1 MKMNRYTLCMAA
13 AALFAALALT
23 GCSLLKVAVATGDPL
38 SKEEMNI
45 RTMTRG
51 FYYDM
56 ASEVSRT
63 ADSIA
68 AAAPDIATRVAAV
81 RWKIR
86 ATRAG
91 VSAAMQGIPDVAL
104 ADMWILCRRMDEGF
118 AAAPDSLLFGAQ
130 SDLARDAAARLDR
143 RAARLAR
150 QVLAVDRYGLMERF
164 VGDYVRENP
173 ADGEME
179 GSNTTLAW
187 IEFLRA
193 NGIEHAY
200 ATGSIAEVLADVNDR
215 VSGQTQQ
222 LANSVGW
229 SKDLI
234 AMQLQQDSMRL
245 EVGARL
251 DSLERNFTRIVVVA
265 EHLPEISDKVL
276 EELNKQV
283 TQLIYTMNYSLDNAF
298 ANFDRQRD
306 ELQRYVTAERQ
317 AGRPAARVGR
327 RRGAEGTRRRAGT
340 GRQSAAVCGAGA
352 RGAHRRAVRPGILAG
367 RRARAGSQEEG
378 KGRVTACFPLWIYLC
393 GKGISA
399 QTGGASAYCK
409 QSLHLRS
416 ACTIFAAKS
425 GLWPEKKQITP

>member
-1 MKMNRYTLCMAA
+1 MNVKRMLWGLPL
-13 AALFAALALT
+13 ALFAAAST

-38 SKEEMNI
+38 SKEEMNV

-56 ASEVSRT
+56 AGEVARA
-63 ADSIA
+63 ADSIIGA
-68 AAAPDIATRVAAV
+68 SDRLEVRTAAV

-91 VSAAMQGIPDVAL
+91 VTAAMQSIPDVAM
-104 ADMWILCRRMDEGF
+104 ADLWILCRRMNEGF
-118 AAAPDSLLFGAQ
+118 AATPDSLLFGAQ
-130 SDLARDAAARLDR
+130 SDIARETAARLDR
-143 RAARLAR
+143 RAARLAGR
-150 QVLAVDRYGLMERF
+150 LLPAERYALMERF
-164 VGDYVRENP
+164 VDEFMRDNP
-173 ADGEME
+173 VTESDGAD
-179 GSNTTLAW
+179 NTTLAW
-187 IEFLRA
+187 LEFLRE
-193 NGIEHAY
+193 NGVEPAY
-200 ATGSIAEVLADVNDR
+200 AVGSIAEVLADVNDR

-317 AGRPAARVGR
+317 ALVDQLRESADGVVQRALDAVPGLVGKVLLYVVLALVVLIGGPFALGFWLGGVRERGR
-327 RRGAEGTRRRAGT
+327 RKREKGA
-340 GRQSAAVCGAGA
+340 
-352 RGAHRRAVRPGILAG
+352 
-367 RRARAGSQEEG
+367 
-378 KGRVTACFPLWIYLC
+378 
-393 GKGISA
+393 
-399 QTGGASAYCK
+399 
-409 QSLHLRS
+409 
-416 ACTIFAAKS
+416 
-425 GLWPEKKQITP
+425 